1 MLRLIQV
8 DVATTGKA
16 HLRNG
21 TPSLVLNF
29 RALDILLRQ
38 GSHFGFQI
46 VAHQIEF
53 VDTVLLARVERGF
66 CRRQRK
72 DQPAMPRIHGL
83 EAQDVAEKCAVRLS
97 VFAVDNDVSARNH
110 FAPPNKYAPECLAG
124 PHVSSSLEKR
134 AQTEVRALSIG
145 EETLNSIA

>member
-8 DVATTGKA
+8 DVASTRKA

-53 VDTVLLARVERGF
+53 MDTILLARVERRF
-66 CRRQRK
+66 RWRQCE
-72 DQPAMPRIHGL
+72 DQPAMARIHGSKA
-83 EAQDVAEKCAVRLS
+83 EDVAEKCAVSLS
-97 VFAVDNDVSARNH
+97 VFAVDNDVSAGNH
-110 FAPPNKYAPECLAG
+110 FASPNKYTPECLAG
-124 PHVSSSLEKR
+124 PHVSSS
-134 AQTEVRALSIG
+134 
-145 EETLNSIA
+145 